1 MAPALAWSAERVE
14 PDPVV
19 VHERVGVID
28 LFLRHLLPDLFK
40 ADRGIGIAADR
51 AQDVPHVGP
60 HEIGRGEAGP
70 NLVVPANAGLG
81 TGVTLH
87 RRAQVPF
94 ERPDLVLLDAEAQ
107 GIHDADQLLGL
118 GVARPRGGPK
128 RCTRLLEAAGFHQV
142 TRLFKLGRRRNAE
155 PEPDQRRNH
164 AGPASTSCK
173 HASRIHAVFLAF
185 ISCVAPLAGADAA
198 TDLPAPL
205 SEGDFIAFD
214 SEQAALGRLLFYD
227 KILSGNQNIS
237 CGTCHHHDHA
247 SSDGLSLGIGEG
259 GDGLGPLR
267 TAGEGRDRI
276 RRRIARNSLGL
287 WNLGHKD
294 IALLLHDGRLSPS
307 PLYGNGFNS
316 PAEEWLPKG
325 LASLLA
331 AQALLPLASAAEMAG
346 DPGENEVAG
355 AIIDRIDKG
364 WPILAKRV
372 RTIPEYGE
380 LFVAAF
386 DHVERP
392 EDVSIVEIANAIA
405 AFIGTEFR
413 NHDSPFD
420 RHLAGDATAL
430 KPAERRGME
439 LFFGEAGC
447 SGCHSGPL
455 LSDQS
460 FHALGLPAF
469 GPGRKRIWD
478 PMPRD
483 VGRMGESDE
492 LRDAYR
498 FRTPFLRNVAL
509 TAPYGHNGAMPTLE
523 DVVRHHLDPAA
534 SRARWTPAMAALP
547 PAPWLADI
555 DFVIQSDVL
564 EMARQERAMDIS
576 LPPLSNEDVEELVA
590 FLNALTGETA
600 DQRPLGRPERVPS
613 GLPVD

>member
-1 MAPALAWSAERVE
+1 MEPTLGRSAERVE
-14 PDPVV
+14 PDPIV
-19 VHERVGVID
+19 VHERMGVLD
-28 LFLRHLLPDLFK
+28 LLRRHLLPDLFK
-40 ADRGIGIAADR
+40 ADRGVGIAADR

-60 HEIGRGEAGP
+60 HEIGSGEAGSD
-70 NLVVPANAGLG
+70 LVVPADARLC
-81 TGVTLH
+81 TGMTLH

-94 ERPDLVLLDAEAQ
+94 EGPDLVLLDAETQ
-107 GIHDADQLLGL
+107 GVHDADQFLGL
-118 GVARPRGGPK
+118 GVARPSRRPE
-128 RCTRLLEAAGFHQV
+128 RRARLLEAPGFHQV
-142 TRLFKLGRRRNAE
+142 TCRLKFGRCRKSE
-155 PEPDQRRNH
+155 PEPDQRRRD
-164 AGPASTSCK
+164 ADAASSSCE
-173 HASRIHAVFLAF
+173 HASRFHAVVLAF
-185 ISCVAPLAGADAA
+185 ILCVAPLAGTAA
-198 TDLPAPL
+198 APDLPAPL

-214 SEQAALGRLLFYD
+214 PEQAALGQLLFYD
-227 KILSGNQNIS
+227 KILSGNQNVS

-259 GDGLGPLR
+259 GNGLGPLR

-287 WNLGHKD
+287 WNLGHED
-294 IALLLHDGRLSPS
+294 IEVLLHDGRLSPS

-316 PAEEWLPKG
+316 PAEEWLPQG
-325 LASLLA
+325 LDSLLA

-355 AIIDRIDKG
+355 AVIDRIDKG

-380 LFVAAF
+380 MFVAAF
-386 DHVERP
+386 DQVERP

-413 NHDSPFD
+413 NFDSPFD

-430 KPAERRGME
+430 DPVQRRGME

-455 LSDQS
+455 LSDQA

-469 GPGRKRIWD
+469 GPGRKRMWD

-483 VGRMGESDE
+483 VGRMGESDD

-523 DVVRHHLDPAA
+523 DMVRHHLDPAA
-534 SRARWTPAMAALP
+534 SRARWTSAMAALP

-564 EMARQERAMDIS
+564 EMARQERALDIA
-576 LPPLSNEDVEELVA
+576 LPPLSDEDVQELVA

-600 DQRPLGRPERVPS
+600 DLRPLGRPERVPS

>member
-1 MAPALAWSAERVE
+1 MGML
-14 PDPVV
+14 
-19 VHERVGVID
+19 D
-28 LFLRHLLPDLFK
+28 LLRRHLLPDLFK

-51 AQDVPHVGP
+51 AKDVPHVGA
-60 HEIGRGEAGP
+60 HEVRRGEAGP
-70 NLVVPANAGLG
+70 DLVVPANARLG
-81 TGVTLH
+81 AGVTLH

-94 ERPDLVLLDAEAQ
+94 EGPDLVLFDAEPQ
-107 GIHDADQLLGL
+107 GVHYADQLLGL
-118 GVARPRGGPK
+118 GVARSCSGPK
-128 RCTRLLEAAGFHQV
+128 RHTRLLEAAGFHHV
-142 TRLFKLGRRRNAE
+142 TRRLELGRRRNSE
-155 PEPDQRRNH
+155 PEPDKRRRDAN
-164 AGPASTSCK
+164 PASISCK
-173 HASRIHAVFLAF
+173 HASRFHAVVLAF
-185 ISCVAPLAGADAA
+185 ASFFAPLAGTAAA
-198 TDLPAPL
+198 TDLPAAL

-214 SEQAALGRLLFYD
+214 PEQAALGQLLFYD

-259 GDGLGPLR
+259 GNGVGPLR
-267 TAGEGRDRI
+267 TAGEDRDRI
-276 RRRIARNSLGL
+276 RRRIARNSPGL

-294 IALLLHDGRLSPS
+294 LKLLFHDGRLSPS

-316 PAEEWLPKG
+316 PAEEWLPQG
-325 LASLLA
+325 LNSLLA
-331 AQALLPLASAAEMAG
+331 AQVLLPLASPAEMAG

-355 AIIDRIDKG
+355 AVIDRIDKG

-380 LFVAAF
+380 MFVAAF
-386 DHVERP
+386 DHVGRP

-405 AFIGTEFR
+405 AFIGTEFS

-430 KPAERRGME
+430 EPAERRGME

-469 GPGRKRIWD
+469 GPGRKRMWD

-483 VGRMGESDE
+483 VGRMGESDD

-523 DVVRHHLDPAA
+523 DMVRHHLDPAA
-534 SRARWTPAMAALP
+534 SRARWMPAMAALP

-555 DFVIQSDVL
+555 DFVIQSDAL
-564 EMARQERAMDIS
+564 EMARQERALDIA
-576 LPPLSNEDVEELVA
+576 LPPLTNEDVQELVA
-590 FLNALTGETA
+590 FLIALTGETA
-600 DQRPLGRPERVPS
+600 DLRPLGRPEQVPS